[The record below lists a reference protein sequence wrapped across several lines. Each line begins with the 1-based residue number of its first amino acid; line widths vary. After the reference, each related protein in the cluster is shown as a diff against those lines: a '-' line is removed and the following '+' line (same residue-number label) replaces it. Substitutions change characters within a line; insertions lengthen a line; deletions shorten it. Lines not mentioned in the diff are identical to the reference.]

1 MLRVFFL
8 VGFIEGRSIRS
19 MTKNFQKMKK
29 IEEKLK
35 QLLSEIYPLQ
45 ELTFFPI
52 FLWKIRTLPD
62 LSEIGALTEYMWE
75 T

>member
-1 MLRVFFL
+1 MLRVFFFL

-35 QLLSEIYPLQ
+35 QLPSEIYPLQ
-45 ELTFFPI
+45 ESTFFPI
-52 FLWKIRTLPD
+52 FL
-62 LSEIGALTEYMWE
+62 
-75 T
+75 